1 MIRLEAIWNC
11 SFLLGAF
18 RSLATII
25 IILGGDHMATDKRQ
39 FTLRMQEDNFLKIK
53 KISNQQK
60 RSIAMQIEYIV
71 SEYIK
76 NFEHENGIVEVSPED

>member
-25 IILGGDHMATDKRQ
+25 IILGGEAMFMSAFEWIIVI
-39 FTLRMQEDNFLKIK
+39 FTAMTFIGNTIK
-53 KISNQQK
+53 TI
-60 RSIAMQIEYIV
+60 I
-71 SEYIK
+71 YIK
-76 NFEHENGIVEVSPED
+76 DIFSKRK